1 MTHLFAA
8 ACLALSIVGNAC
20 QPPTAPP
27 EPRSYVYGDSLGA
40 QITST
45 PIEDGDGRTWRVE
58 SGAPLSRWADSVI
71 AAFHAGPADV
81 TLALGTNDAI
91 KGGGWNADDVAVWSW
106 VIMAREPDDRL
117 TVVLPHVQACAELQ
131 FPGILENVE
140 RARDW
145 LSVTLPGRTVDWRP
159 VVETKPTIIAAD
171 CIHLAAFGPEVNEP
185 VQARYGVV
193 DEAARLAEDR

>member
-1 MTHLFAA
+1 MTHFFAA

-20 QPPTAPP
+20 QPPAPPP

-40 QITST
+40 QIIAT

-58 SGAPLSRWADSVI
+58 NGAPLSRWADSVI

-91 KGGGWNADDVAVWSW
+91 KGGGWNRDDVAVWSW
-106 VIMAREPDDRL
+106 VIMARQPDDRL
-117 TVVLPHVQACAELQ
+117 TVVLPHVQASAEIV
-131 FPGILENVE
+131 FPGVLANVE
-140 RARDW
+140 AARAW
-145 LSVTLPGRTVDWRP
+145 LMAHTRYVDWRP
-159 VVETKPTIIAAD
+159 PVMLDPTLIADDGVHLSGMPAVE
-171 CIHLAAFGPEVNEP
+171 
-185 VQARYGVV
+185 ARYSVV